1 MYGKWSAAWHRFGE
15 HPSFGGLRVLDFGC
29 GFGAFSVRAAE
40 EGASV
45 VGLDLDPQEIAS
57 ARAIARKR
65 FGHLDVRFVNAPVES
80 LDERFDLIMTNEVL
94 EHVIDLGGCL
104 QSLYDLLNPG
114 GRLYAG
120 WGPLWFSPTGG
131 HQLTVKFGGLPL
143 PWSHLI
149 KPLGAAYVR
158 ATERRSDA
166 PPTYWDFN
174 YLRPR
179 DYERLFAE
187 SPFEVI
193 SWRVNPGSHPAYR
206 VLRVAAQIA
215 PSPFTANVYAVLR
228 RPDDPRP
235 QRP

>member
-1 MYGKWSAAWHRFGE
+1 
-15 HPSFGGLRVLDFGC
+15 
-29 GFGAFSVRAAE
+29 
-40 EGASV
+40 
-45 VGLDLDPQEIAS
+45 
-57 ARAIARKR
+57 
-65 FGHLDVRFVNAPVES
+65 
-80 LDERFDLIMTNEVL
+80 MTNEVL

-166 PPTYWDFN
+166 PRTYWDFN

-193 SWRVNPGSHPAYR
+193 SMARESRQPPGVPGAPGGCSSSAVTVHGERLRGAAASGRSTPSAALILEDRAQGSSYDPQIQVQ
-206 VLRVAAQIA
+206 VLVAQ
-215 PSPFTANVYAVLR
+215 
-228 RPDDPRP
+228 
-235 QRP
+235 